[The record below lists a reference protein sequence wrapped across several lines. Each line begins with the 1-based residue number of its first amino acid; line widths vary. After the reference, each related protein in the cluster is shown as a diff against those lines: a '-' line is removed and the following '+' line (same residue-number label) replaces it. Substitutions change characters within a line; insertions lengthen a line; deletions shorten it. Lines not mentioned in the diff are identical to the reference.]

1 MSVDHPELAAASER
15 LRAEQTVPGLLGTLA
30 RAYVDVVGARSCTIS
45 RVIGDL
51 LVDLIQYQ
59 QEGEPQRLGHGYL
72 ISDYPLTRAVIE
84 EHEPRTVFVGDADA
98 DANEV
103 KLLRELGFDSVL
115 MVAIEA
121 EDGVWGL
128 VEVYDQDGRRFADG
142 DIRLAQALA
151 AEAGQRLRQL
161 ERPA

>member
-1 MSVDHPELAAASER
+1 
-15 LRAEQTVPGLLGTLA
+15 
-30 RAYVDVVGARSCTIS
+30 
-45 RVIGDL
+45 
-51 LVDLIQYQ
+51 
-59 QEGEPQRLGHGYL
+59 
-72 ISDYPLTRAVIE
+72 VIE
-84 EHEPRTVFVGDADA
+84 QHEPRTVFVGDADA
-98 DANEV
+98 DPNEV

-128 VEVYDQDGRRFADG
+128 VEVYDQDGRRFG
-142 DIRLAQALA
+142 DEDVRLAQALV

>member
-1 MSVDHPELAAASER
+1 VSVDHPELAAAAER
-15 LRAEQTVPGLLGTLA
+15 LRGEKTVPGLLAATA
-30 RAYVDVVGARSCTIS
+30 RAYVEVLGARSCTIS

-51 LVDLIQYQ
+51 LVDLIQHQ
-59 QEGEPQRLGHGYL
+59 QDGEPQRLGHGYL

-84 EHEPRTVFVGDADA
+84 EREPRTVFVGDPDA
-98 DANEV
+98 DPNETR
-103 KLLRELGFDSVL
+103 LLRELGFDSVL

-128 VEVYDQDGRRFADG
+128 VEVYDQAGRRFGDG
-142 DIRLAQALA
+142 DVHLAQALA
-151 AEAGQRLRQL
+151 AEAGQSLRQL